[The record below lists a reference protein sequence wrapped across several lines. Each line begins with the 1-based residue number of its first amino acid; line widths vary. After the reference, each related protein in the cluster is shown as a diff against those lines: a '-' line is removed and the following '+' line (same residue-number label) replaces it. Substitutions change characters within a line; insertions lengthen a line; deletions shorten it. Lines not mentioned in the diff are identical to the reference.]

1 MDIDDNEGD
10 NTKDGGGDMIS
21 EDNERLQR
29 IRADLVSLTGRFLFL
44 LKLGRNGDIELK
56 NSSQN

>member
-1 MDIDDNEGD
+1 MDIDDNKGD
-10 NTKDGGGDMIS
+10 DTKDGGGDMIS

-29 IRADLVSLTGRFLFL
+29 IRADLVSLTGRLLFL
-44 LKLGRNGDIELK
+44 LELGRDGDIELK